1 MKALT
6 AQLAHFLRK
15 DTGRKN
21 LKTLAR
27 LLLVLAAIVVV
38 YSVIFHVL
46 MMREGRQ
53 FSWFTGIYWTLT
65 VMSTLGF
72 GDITFHS
79 DLGRVFSMAVLLTGT
94 VYMLILLPFSFIR
107 FFYAPWMEAQ
117 SEARAV
123 RQVPAETSG
132 HVLLTHHDAVS
143 STLIHKL
150 TQYHYPYFL
159 VIPTLGDALRLHD
172 AGLKVVMGDLDNPE
186 VYRKLQVQRAA
197 MVATTAGD
205 AVNTHV
211 AFTVRE
217 LAADV
222 PIIATAD
229 DPASVDILEL
239 AGCSFVLQIPEML
252 GQSLA
257 RRVNGSDARA
267 HVIGRYGQ
275 LLIAEATATGT
286 AMVGKTLLELGL
298 IRELGLSVVGVW
310 ERGEFKTARPQTT
323 VGANTVLV
331 LAGNREQLERFD
343 ERYRVHQFSEAPT
356 VIIGGGRVGSATARA
371 LTERGLGYR
380 IVEQNPELVREP
392 EGFVLGNAAELSVLK
407 KAGIDE
413 APAAIITTHDDDMN
427 VYLTIYCRRLRPD
440 IQIISRV
447 ALERNISS
455 LHRAGADFVMSYASM
470 GANAV
475 FNLLERGST
484 LMVAEGLDV
493 FKVRMPASLVGK
505 TIAESGIRR
514 TTGCTIIALDS
525 DGTTQVNP
533 DPTRPLP
540 AEAEM
545 ILIGSAE
552 GESRFLG
559 KFVKD

>member
-1 MKALT
+1 MKALS
-6 AQLAHFLRK
+6 AQIAHFLRK
-15 DTGRKN
+15 ETSRQN
-21 LKTLAR
+21 LSALAR
-27 LLLVLAAIVVV
+27 LLIILAAIVLF

-46 MMREGRQ
+46 MVREGQ
-53 FSWFTGIYWTLT
+53 EYSWFTGIYWTLT

-72 GDITFHS
+72 GDITFHT
-79 DLGRVFSMAVLLTGT
+79 DLGRFFSMAVLLTGT
-94 VYMLILLPFSFIR
+94 VYLLILLPFSFIR

-123 RQVPAETSG
+123 RRVPEDTRG
-132 HVLLTHHDAVS
+132 HVLLTHHDQVS
-143 STLIHKL
+143 SALINKL
-150 TQYHYPYFL
+150 TQYNYSYFL
-159 VIPTLGDALRLHD
+159 VIPTLGEALRLHE
-172 AGLKVVMGDLDNPE
+172 AGVKVVVGDRDNPE
-186 VYRKLQVQRAA
+186 VYRKLKVDQAA

-217 LAADV
+217 LAENV
-222 PIIATAD
+222 PVIATAD

-239 AGCSFVLQIPEML
+239 AGCSLVLQVPDML

-267 HVIGRYGQ
+267 HVVGRYGD
-275 LLIAEATATGT
+275 LLIAEATAIGT
-286 AMVGKTLLELGL
+286 TMVGKSLLEIGL
-298 IRELGLSVVGVW
+298 LRELGVSVVGVW
-310 ERGEFKTARPQTT
+310 ERGEFSTARPETT
-323 VGANTVLV
+323 VGETTVLV
-331 LAGNREQLERFD
+331 LAGNKKQLEKFD
-343 ERYRVHQFSEAPT
+343 GRYRIKPASEAPT
-356 VIIGGGRVGSATARA
+356 VIIGGGRVGRATARA
-371 LTERGLGYR
+371 LLERGLSYR
-380 IVEQNPELVREP
+380 IVEQNPELARDPDV
-392 EGFVLGNAAELSVLK
+392 FVQGNAAELSVLK
-407 KAGIDE
+407 EAGIDD
-413 APAAIITTHDDDMN
+413 APAVIITTHDDDMN

-475 FNLLERGST
+475 FDFLESGGT

-493 FKVRMPASLVGK
+493 FKVRMPPSLVGK

-514 TTGCTIIALDS
+514 STGCTVIALDV
-525 DGTTQVNP
+525 DGATRVNP
-533 DPTRPLP
+533 DPTEPLP
-540 AEAEM
+540 ADTDM

-552 GESRFLG
+552 GESRFLRRY
-559 KFVKD
+559 VKD

>member
-6 AQLAHFLRK
+6 AQTVHFLRK
-15 DTGRKN
+15 ETSRKN
-21 LKTLAR
+21 LRTLAR

-79 DLGRVFSMAVLLTGT
+79 DLGRVFSMGVLLTGT
-94 VYMLILLPFSFIR
+94 LYMLILLPFSFIR

-159 VIPTLGDALRLHD
+159 LIPDLGDALRLHD
-172 AGLKVVMGDLDNPE
+172 SGLKVVMGDLDNPE
-186 VYRKLQVQRAA
+186 VYRNLQVQQAA
-197 MVATTAGD
+197 MVATTASD

-217 LAADV
+217 LTANV

-257 RRVNGSDARA
+257 RRMHGSDVRA
-267 HVIGRYGQ
+267 HVIGSYGE
-275 LLIAEATATGT
+275 LLIAETTATGT
-286 AMVGKTLLELGL
+286 PMVGKTLEEIGL
-298 IRELGLSVVGVW
+298 RRELGPTVVGVW
-310 ERGEFKTARPQTT
+310 ERGEFKTALRGTT
-323 VGANTVLV
+323 VSGSTVLV
-331 LAGNREQLERFD
+331 LAGTEEQLEKYD
-343 ERYRVHQFSEAPT
+343 ERYRIYRSSEEPT
-356 VIIGGGRVGSATARA
+356 VIIGGGRVGRATARA
-371 LTERGLGYR
+371 LAERGLGYR
-380 IVEQNPELVREP
+380 IVEQSPELVREP
-392 EGFVLGNAAELSVLK
+392 EAFVLGNAAELSVLK
-407 KAGIDE
+407 KAGIE
-413 APAAIITTHDDDMN
+413 KASAVIITTHDDDMN

-447 ALERNISS
+447 ALERNIPA

-470 GANAV
+470 GANAL
-475 FNLLERGST
+475 FNLLERGGT
-484 LMVAEGLDV
+484 LMVAEGLGV
-493 FKVRMPASLVGK
+493 FKVRMPTSLAGK

-514 TTGCTIIALDS
+514 TTGCTVIALDS

-545 ILIGSAE
+545 ILIGSVE
-552 GESRFLG
+552 GENRFLG
-559 KFVKD
+559 KYVKD

>member
-1 MKALT
+1 M
-6 AQLAHFLRK
+6 
-15 DTGRKN
+15 
-21 LKTLAR
+21 
-27 LLLVLAAIVVV
+27 V
-38 YSVIFHVL
+38 
-46 MMREGRQ
+46 REGRE

-72 GDITFHS
+72 GDITFDS
-79 DLGRVFSMAVLLTGT
+79 DLGRVFSMGVLLTGT

-123 RQVPAETSG
+123 RQVPAETRG
-132 HVLLTHHDAVS
+132 HILLTHHDAVS
-143 STLIHKL
+143 STLVHKL
-150 TQYHYPYFL
+150 TQYRYPYFL

-186 VYRKLQVQRAA
+186 VYRNLQVQRAA
-197 MVATTAGD
+197 LVATTASD

-217 LAADV
+217 LAAEV

-257 RRVNGSDARA
+257 RRVTGSDVRA
-267 HVIGRYGQ
+267 HVIGRYGE

-286 AMVGKTLLELGL
+286 AMVGKSLLEIGL
-298 IRELGLSVVGVW
+298 LRDLGLSVVGVW
-310 ERGEFKTARPQTT
+310 ERGEFKTARPETT
-323 VGANTVLV
+323 LGANTVLV
-331 LAGNREQLERFD
+331 LAGNREQLEGFD
-343 ERYRVHQFSEAPT
+343 ERYRADRLSEAPT

-371 LTERGLGYR
+371 LTERGLSYR

-392 EGFVLGNAAELSVLK
+392 EAFVLGNAAELSVLK

-475 FNLLERGST
+475 FNLLERGGT
-484 LMVAEGLDV
+484 LMVAEGLGV
-493 FKVRMPASLVGK
+493 FKVRMPASLAGK

-514 TTGCTIIALDS
+514 TTGCTVIALDS
-525 DGTTQVNP
+525 DGTTQANP

-552 GESRFLG
+552 SESRFLG
-559 KFVKD
+559 KYVKD

>member
-1 MKALT
+1 MRSLA
-6 AQLAHFLRK
+6 AELAHFLRK
-15 DTGRKN
+15 ETSRKN
-21 LKTLAR
+21 LRTLAR
-27 LLLVLAAIVVV
+27 LLLALVVIVVI

-46 MMREGRQ
+46 MSREGRQ
-53 FSWFTGIYWTLT
+53 FSWFTGVYWTLT

-72 GDITFHS
+72 GDVTFHS
-79 DLGRVFSMAVLLTGT
+79 DLGRVFTMCVLLTGT
-94 VYMLILLPFSFIR
+94 IYMLILLPFSFIR

-123 RQVPAETSG
+123 RKVPGETSG
-132 HVLLTHHDAVS
+132 HVVLIHHDAVS
-143 STLIHKL
+143 SSLIHNL

-159 VIPTLGDALRLHD
+159 VIPTLGEALRLHD
-172 AGLKVVMGDLDNPE
+172 AGLNVVVGDLDNPE
-186 VYRKLQVQRAA
+186 VYRNLQVQRAA

-217 LAADV
+217 LTTDV

-239 AGCSFVLQIPEML
+239 AGCSHVLQIPEMM

-257 RRVNGSDARA
+257 RRVHGSDARA
-267 HVIGRYGQ
+267 HVIGHYGQ
-275 LLIAEATATGT
+275 LLIAETTITGT
-286 AMVGKTLLELGL
+286 AMVGKTLQEIGL
-298 IRELGLSVVGVW
+298 RRELGLTVVGVW
-310 ERGEFKTARPQTT
+310 ERGKFKTALPQTT

-331 LAGNREQLERFD
+331 LAASQKQLEQFDKRF
-343 ERYRVHQFSEAPT
+343 RVHRSSEAPT
-356 VIIGGGRVGSATARA
+356 VIIGGGRVGKATARA

-380 IVEQNPELVREP
+380 IVEQNPELDHESEAFVR
-392 EGFVLGNAAELSVLK
+392 GNAAELSVLK

-440 IQIISRV
+440 MQIISRV
-447 ALERNISS
+447 ALERNIPA

-470 GANAV
+470 GANAL
-475 FNLLERGST
+475 FNLLERGGT
-484 LMVAEGLDV
+484 LMVAEGLNV
-493 FKVRMPASLVGK
+493 FKVRMPASLTGK
-505 TIAESGIRR
+505 TIAECGIRR
-514 TTGCTIIALDS
+514 TTGCTVIALDS
-525 DGTTQVNP
+525 DGTMQVNP
-533 DPTRPLP
+533 DPARPLP
-540 AEAEM
+540 AEAEL

-552 GESRFLG
+552 SESRYFD
-559 KFVKD
+559 KFVRV

>member
-1 MKALT
+1 
-6 AQLAHFLRK
+6 
-15 DTGRKN
+15 
-21 LKTLAR
+21 
-27 LLLVLAAIVVV
+27 
-38 YSVIFHVL
+38 
-46 MMREGRQ
+46 
-53 FSWFTGIYWTLT
+53 
-65 VMSTLGF
+65 
-72 GDITFHS
+72 
-79 DLGRVFSMAVLLTGT
+79 MAVLLTGT
-94 VYMLILLPFSFIR
+94 LYLLILLPFSFIR

-123 RQVPAETSG
+123 RQVPKETKG
-132 HVLLTHHDAVS
+132 HVLLTHHDPVS
-143 STLIHKL
+143 STLINKL
-150 TQYHYPYFL
+150 TQYKYSYFL
-159 VIPTLGDALRLHD
+159 VMPTLGEALRLHE
-172 AGLKVVMGDLDNPE
+172 AGVKVVVGDRDNPE
-186 VYRKLQVQRAA
+186 VYRKLQVEHAA

-217 LAADV
+217 LAENV
-222 PIIATAD
+222 PVIATAN

-239 AGCSFVLQIPEML
+239 AGCSLVLQVPDML

-267 HVIGRYGQ
+267 HVIGRYGE

-286 AMVGKTLLELGL
+286 TMVGKSLLEIGL
-298 IRELGLSVVGVW
+298 LRELGVSVVGVW
-310 ERGEFKTARPQTT
+310 ERGEFKTARPETT
-323 VGANTVLV
+323 VGATTVLV
-331 LAGNREQLERFD
+331 LAGNQAQLGNFD
-343 ERYRVHQFSEAPT
+343 ERYRIKPSSEAPT

-371 LTERGLGYR
+371 LTERGLSYR
-380 IVEQNPELVREP
+380 IVEQDPELAREP
-392 EGFVLGNAAELSVLK
+392 EVFVQGNAAELSVLK
-407 KAGIDE
+407 EAGIDE
-413 APAAIITTHDDDMN
+413 APAVIVTTHDDAMN

-475 FNLLERGST
+475 FDFLESGGT

-514 TTGCTIIALDS
+514 STGCTVIALDA

-533 DPTRPLP
+533 DPRGPLP
-540 AEAEM
+540 ANTDI

-552 GESRFLG
+552 GESRFLS
-559 KFVKD
+559 KYVKD

>member
-1 MKALT
+1 
-6 AQLAHFLRK
+6 
-15 DTGRKN
+15 
-21 LKTLAR
+21 
-27 LLLVLAAIVVV
+27 
-38 YSVIFHVL
+38 
-46 MMREGRQ
+46 
-53 FSWFTGIYWTLT
+53 
-65 VMSTLGF
+65 
-72 GDITFHS
+72 
-79 DLGRVFSMAVLLTGT
+79 
-94 VYMLILLPFSFIR
+94 
-107 FFYAPWMEAQ
+107 
-117 SEARAV
+117 
-123 RQVPAETSG
+123 
-132 HVLLTHHDAVS
+132 
-143 STLIHKL
+143 
-150 TQYHYPYFL
+150 
-159 VIPTLGDALRLHD
+159 
-172 AGLKVVMGDLDNPE
+172 VVMGDLDNPE
-186 VYRKLQVQRAA
+186 VYRNLQVQQAA
-197 MVATTAGD
+197 MVATTASD

-217 LAADV
+217 LAAEV

-286 AMVGKTLLELGL
+286 ALVGKTLQEIGL
-298 IRELGLSVVGVW
+298 HRELGLSAVGVW

-331 LAGNREQLERFD
+331 LAGIREQLEKFD
-343 ERYRVHQFSEAPT
+343 ERYRVHRFSEAPT

-380 IVEQNPELVREP
+380 IVEQNPELVSEP
-392 EGFVLGNAAELSVLK
+392 EAFVLGNAAELSVLK

-470 GANAV
+470 GANAL
-475 FNLLERGST
+475 FNLLERGGT

-493 FKVRMPASLVGK
+493 FKVRMPASLAGK

-514 TTGCTIIALDS
+514 TTGCTVIALDS

-552 GESRFLG
+552 SESRFLG

>member
-1 MKALT
+1 M
-6 AQLAHFLRK
+6 
-15 DTGRKN
+15 
-21 LKTLAR
+21 
-27 LLLVLAAIVVV
+27 V
-38 YSVIFHVL
+38 
-46 MMREGRQ
+46 
-53 FSWFTGIYWTLT
+53 
-65 VMSTLGF
+65 
-72 GDITFHS
+72 
-79 DLGRVFSMAVLLTGT
+79 VLLTGT

-117 SEARAV
+117 SEARAI
-123 RQVPAETSG
+123 RHVPTETSG
-132 HVLLTHHDAVS
+132 HVLLTQYDAVS

-150 TQYHYPYFL
+150 TQYDYPYFL
-159 VIPTLGDALRLHD
+159 VIPSLGDALRLHD
-172 AGLKVVMGDLDNPE
+172 AGLHVVMGDLDNPE
-186 VYRKLQVQRAA
+186 VYRNLQVQRAA

-217 LAADV
+217 LAPEV
-222 PIIATAD
+222 PIVATAD

-239 AGCSFVLQIPEML
+239 AGCSFVLEIPEML

-267 HVIGRYGQ
+267 HVIGRYGK
-275 LLIAEATATGT
+275 LLIAEATASGT

-298 IRELGLSVVGVW
+298 LRELGLSVVGVW
-310 ERGEFKTARPQTT
+310 QRGEFKTARPNTT
-323 VGANTVLV
+323 VGASTVLV
-331 LAGNREQLERFD
+331 LAGSREQLERFD
-343 ERYRVHQFSEAPT
+343 RRYRVHQFPKAPT
-356 VIIGGGRVGSATARA
+356 VIIGGGRVGRATARA
-371 LTERGLGYR
+371 LTERRLDYR
-380 IVEQNPELVREP
+380 IVEQNSELVHDSER
-392 EGFVLGNAAELSVLK
+392 FVVGNAAELSVLR

-475 FNLLERGST
+475 FNLLERGGT

-505 TIAESGIRR
+505 TIADSGIRR

-525 DGTTQVNP
+525 EGNTQVNP
-533 DPTRPLP
+533 DPTLPLP

-552 GESRFLG
+552 GENRFLR
-559 KFVKD
+559 KFAKN